1 MCILGMLDNNPVSI
15 KYTINERT
23 IMDLVFKF
31 FEEVKNIDE
40 RTELPVKYL
49 TLFSTLIRCE
59 DQVIKENQLL
69 VLKHF
74 FLNDQNTMN
83 FKFKVDY
90 KEVMEDEDQPGDLL
104 AKVKSREVKIAFGR

>member
-15 KYTINERT
+15 KYPINEKT
-23 IMDLVFKF
+23 IVNLVFKF
-31 FEEVKNIDE
+31 FEEAKKLDE
-40 RTELPVKYL
+40 KTELPVKYL

-74 FLNDQNTMN
+74 FLNEQNEMN
-83 FKFKVDY
+83 FKFKV
-90 KEVMEDEDQPGDLL
+90 
-104 AKVKSREVKIAFGR
+104 